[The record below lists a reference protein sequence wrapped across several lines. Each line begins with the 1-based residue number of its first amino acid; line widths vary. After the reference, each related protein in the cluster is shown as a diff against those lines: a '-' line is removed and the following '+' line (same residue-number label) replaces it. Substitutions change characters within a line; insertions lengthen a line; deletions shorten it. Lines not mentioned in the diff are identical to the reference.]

1 MEWRRITAPE
11 DPDFER
17 VFGLYQEGFPLH
29 EQRTREKQE
38 AVLNNPAYFCCS
50 LWDGAGFAGLLM
62 LWEGPGFTYVE
73 HFAVVPERRGGGF
86 GGRVLARLIEQGK
99 PVVLEIDPPA
109 DGISRRRQGFYERA
123 GFSANPWPHVHPPYR
138 SGFAGHEL
146 VVMTCPGPWGW
157 PQYEAF
163 AAFLRDTVMADCKYQ
178 NK

>member
-29 EQRTREKQE
+29 EQRIREKQE

-50 LWDGAGFAGLLM
+50 LW
-62 LWEGPGFTYVE
+62 
-73 HFAVVPERRGGGF
+73 
-86 GGRVLARLIEQGK
+86 
-99 PVVLEIDPPA
+99 
-109 DGISRRRQGFYERA
+109 ERA

-146 VVMTCPGPWGW
+146 VVMTCPGSWDRV
-157 PQYEAF
+157 QYEAF
-163 AAFLRDTVMADCKYQ
+163 AAFLKDTVMADCKYQ
-178 NK
+178 NR